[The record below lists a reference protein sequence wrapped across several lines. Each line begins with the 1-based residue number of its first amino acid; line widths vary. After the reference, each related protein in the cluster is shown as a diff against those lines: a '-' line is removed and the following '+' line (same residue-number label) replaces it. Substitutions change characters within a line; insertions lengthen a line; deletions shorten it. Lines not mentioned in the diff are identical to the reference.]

1 MTKKNTNKCNFYKK
15 GEMKTMIHIHTDD
28 FGNTFVDTESNGRL
42 TIFEK
47 DGTFYLFTELQKDE
61 VDDYM
66 YVLDEEDRQI
76 YKKTYNEL
84 IEEIDAVSV
93 FSTDDLTLLIKKL
106 GEMRDEAMR
115 ETNNFSEE

>member
-1 MTKKNTNKCNFYKK
+1 
-15 GEMKTMIHIHTDD
+15 MIHIHTDD

-115 ETNNFSEE
+115 ETNNFAEERKWKRTLK